1 MTQKTERIL
10 SASRIKTLDSCSWK
24 YWGTYH
30 LGLPR
35 SKNPGSSRGTVCH
48 TVLETLLNPRHRK
61 YIKKMIKHSTIE
73 SVPSVLKLVKK
84 NLRKEG
90 YFSEE
95 NLLMCDEMILVALN
109 CNFLGERGA
118 KITEPEKEFSLNNS
132 LPKYKILG
140 FMDKPEVYKKGKK
153 LVIVDYKTSKAK
165 FTKSEVDY
173 NIQAL
178 VYLLAAKE
186 IWPEVEE
193 CSIKFQFLR
202 FPEDPNILITAQE
215 EELQGFE
222 YFLEHVFKLINNYD
236 ERKAK
241 SDFAAHQPFPKKEE
255 GFKGPL
261 NCGFAKYPGQLKKD
275 GNPMWHCEH
284 KFAFDYY
291 ACVDEDGKQIASSKN
306 KEDMLKLNGKIVK
319 KHYAGCPAHPQDK
332 TANEPSPPKVK
343 DNFDF

>member
-1 MTQKTERIL
+1 MANKTKSIL

-48 TVLETLLNPRHRK
+48 TVLEVLLNPRHRK
-61 YIKKMIKHSTIE
+61 HIKKITKHDTIKA
-73 SVPSVLKLVKK
+73 VPSVYRLTEK
-84 NLRKEG
+84 NLKKEG
-90 YFSEE
+90 YLSDE
-95 NLLMCDEMILVALN
+95 NLQMCDEMILVALN
-109 CNFLGERGA
+109 CDFLGGRGA
-118 KITEPEKEFSLNNS
+118 KITEPEKEFLLDNS
-132 LPKYKILG
+132 SPSYKVLG
-140 FMDKPEVYKKGKK
+140 YMDKPEVYKNGKK
-153 LVIVDYKTSKAK
+153 LVIVDYKTSKSK
-165 FTKSEVDY
+165 FTKSEIDY

-186 IWPEVEE
+186 IWPEVKE

-202 FPEDPNILITAQE
+202 FPEDPDIIVTAQD

-236 ERKAK
+236 EHKAK
-241 SDFAAHQPFPKKEE
+241 SNFAAHQPFPKKEE

-275 GNPMWHCEH
+275 GTPMWHCEH

-291 ACVDEDGKQIASSKN
+291 ACIDEKGKQIASSKN
-306 KEDMLKLNGKIVK
+306 KDDVINLNGKIVK
-319 KHYAGCPAHPQDK
+319 KHYAGCPAHPQESTESK
-332 TANEPSPPKVK
+332 PEKPEFK
-343 DNFDF
+343 DDFDF